1 MSVGVSMGCM
11 SFVCAC
17 VVYSR
22 ASSVC
27 ICGGKGVRQFK
38 NLGSGVR
45 EASTGVLPHHIA
57 VHPTQIIELSPPVS
71 LSFKKTY
78 HLLSLDL
85 VRIR

>member
-11 SFVCAC
+11 SSVCAC

-57 VHPTQIIELSPPVS
+57 VHPTQIIELSFQFLYPS
-71 LSFKKTY
+71 KKPITSCPWT
-78 HLLSLDL
+78 L
-85 VRIR
+85 